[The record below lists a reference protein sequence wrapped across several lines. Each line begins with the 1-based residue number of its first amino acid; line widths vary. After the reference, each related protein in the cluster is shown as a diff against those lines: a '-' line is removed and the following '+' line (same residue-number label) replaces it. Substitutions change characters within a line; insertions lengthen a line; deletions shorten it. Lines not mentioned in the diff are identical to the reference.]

1 MTPNPNAGRNL
12 AIVREAWGAAPPEW
26 VIVMAEAA
34 DASSQAD
41 VGRKLGVSPAQ
52 VNQALRNT
60 YAGRID
66 RLEARVRG
74 ELMNEKVG
82 CPVLGEITKR
92 RCLDEQRRNAG
103 TPQNAVRVELRR
115 ACRSCANRSGNKE
128 AA

>member
-1 MTPNPNAGRNL
+1 MTLNGETNVALTRKS
-12 AIVREAWGAAPPEW
+12 WGAAAPEW
-26 VIVMAEAA
+26 VLVLAEAA

-41 VGRKLGVSPAQ
+41 VSRKLGVSSAQ
-52 VNQALRNT
+52 INQALHNT

-66 RLEARVRG
+66 RLESRVRG
-74 ELMNEKVG
+74 ELMNEKVA

-92 RCLDEQRRNAG
+92 RCLDEQRRNNG

-115 ACRSCANRSGNKE
+115 ACRKCPNRSGAKE